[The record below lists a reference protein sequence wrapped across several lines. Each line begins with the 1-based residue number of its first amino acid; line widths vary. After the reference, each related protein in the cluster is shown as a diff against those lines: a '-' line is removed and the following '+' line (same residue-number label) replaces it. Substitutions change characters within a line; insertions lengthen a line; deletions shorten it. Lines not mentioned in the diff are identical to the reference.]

1 MHLAG
6 TDTAA
11 RAFSQ
16 TFSDIARDYGVWVVA
31 GNYQTPYRET
41 IDPGEVAAFG
51 IPDDIVAYVAT
62 TPAVTNATFLWGPD
76 EVAPDAPAG
85 ERNLLFRNE
94 KVPLTDMELGLLGLA
109 EGPVDGDDGR
119 ANAGWADVAGFR
131 VGFATSLPA
140 FAYGYPFGERPEGF
154 DPLADVRA
162 SYAAAQDALGVDV
175 MIQADANPGP
185 WAAYTDP
192 AQGGT
197 GAWQPLEW
205 MGSTWRAVADPTVSF
220 AYNVT
225 PMMTGNLL
233 DLMFD
238 GQSSITARG
247 GAAAPYALR
256 RERGIRP
263 RRPCRVRRLRR

>member
-1 MHLAG
+1 MC
-6 TDTAA
+6 A
-11 RAFSQ
+11 RR
-16 TFSDIARDYGVWVVA
+16 I
-31 GNYQTPYRET
+31 
-41 IDPGEVAAFG
+41 
-51 IPDDIVAYVAT
+51 
-62 TPAVTNATFLWGPD
+62 
-76 EVAPDAPAG
+76 
-85 ERNLLFRNE
+85 
-94 KVPLTDMELGLLGLA
+94 
-109 EGPVDGDDGR
+109 
-119 ANAGWADVAGFR
+119 
-131 VGFATSLPA
+131 
-140 FAYGYPFGERPEGF
+140 
-154 DPLADVRA
+154 
-162 SYAAAQDALGVDV
+162 AAAQDALGVDV

-247 GAAAPYALR
+247 AAAGPV
-256 RERGIRP
+256 P
-263 RRPCRVRRLRR
+263 RFVGNAASGPGGSCGVRRLRR